1 MSPNRIDT
9 LLTHLYESVLA
20 PDGFQRFV
28 GAFIELFQLK
38 AAMLLTVNRQ
48 TQEIKGLWMEGL
60 QEKWMTMYAM
70 EYAAEDVLAHHIHS
84 SPIATFY
91 ASNLDLPA
99 GQVQDTRFYREWV
112 EPQGVAWASGAIVL
126 HEGPWLT
133 QMMLQR
139 TPQQP
144 PFAREELD
152 LFNLLMPHLQRALQM
167 RQRFAELQLGQNLLI
182 SGLDVIAMPAI
193 LIDEFCRVAHC
204 NRAAGVLLQGR
215 RDLWLEESHLFCR
228 SGTVTQQM
236 NLEIT
241 KAIHASQGTAGDIPG
256 VVLVPRVA
264 QRDLMV
270 LISPMRMAARPE
282 VRSGALLFVF
292 DPEAAPH
299 IRTELVQRL
308 FGLSEA
314 EAQLAVAICSG
325 LTPEAASVERGTSL
339 NTVRT
344 QLKSIFAKTG
354 TSRQADLV
362 SVLLASP
369 AYFLSHPSPG
379 P

>member
-1 MSPNRIDT
+1 MNPDRIDT
-9 LLTHLYESVLA
+9 LLTHVYESVLA
-20 PDGFQRFV
+20 PDGFHQFV
-28 GAFIELFQLK
+28 AAFIDLFQLK
-38 AAMLLTVNRQ
+38 AAMLLTVNSQ
-48 TQEIKGLWMEGL
+48 THEVKGLWMEGL
-60 QEKWMTMYAM
+60 QEKWMTLYAM
-70 EYAAEDVLAHHIHS
+70 EYAAEDMLARHIHS
-84 SPIATFY
+84 APIATFY

-99 GQVQDTRFYREWV
+99 NEVRDSRFYREWV

-144 PFAREELD
+144 PFTREELE
-152 LFNLLMPHLQRALQM
+152 LFNLLMPHLQRAIQM

-182 SGLDVIAMPAI
+182 SGMDVIAMPAI
-193 LIDEFCRVAHC
+193 LIDEFCRAAHC
-204 NRAAGVLLQGR
+204 NRAAATLLQGR
-215 RDLWLEESHLFCR
+215 RDLWLEDAHLFSR
-228 SGTVTQQM
+228 SGSVTQQL

-241 KAIHASQGTAGDIPG
+241 KAIHASQGAAGDIPG
-256 VVLVPRVA
+256 VVLVPRRG

-270 LISPMRMAARPE
+270 LISPMRMASRPE

-292 DPEAAPH
+292 DPEASPH
-299 IRTELVQRL
+299 VRAELVQRL

-339 NTVRT
+339 NTVRS

-362 SVLLASP
+362 SVLLSSP
-369 AYFLSHPSPG
+369 AYFLSHQQDH
-379 P
+379 